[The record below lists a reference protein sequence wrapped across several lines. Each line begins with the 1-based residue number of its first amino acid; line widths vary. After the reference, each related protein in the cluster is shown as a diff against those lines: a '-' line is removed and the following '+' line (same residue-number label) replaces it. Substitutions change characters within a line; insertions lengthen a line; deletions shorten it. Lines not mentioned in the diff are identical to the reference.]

1 MTYHVLVADDE
12 PNIRELM
19 EMYLGVAY
27 DDIKTHTAANGKI
40 SVEMYAQLA
49 CDDMRPDLVL
59 MDIRM
64 PVMGGIEA
72 TRRIIESDPD
82 AKIYI
87 VTAYYEPDL
96 IDGAMNAGANG
107 VINKIIEFK
116 KIAKTVRGLLES

>member
-19 EMYLGVAY
+19 GMYLGVAY
-27 DDIKTHTAANGKI
+27 DDIKTHTAENGKI

-64 PVMGGIEA
+64 C
-72 TRRIIESDPD
+72 
-82 AKIYI
+82 
-87 VTAYYEPDL
+87 
-96 IDGAMNAGANG
+96 DGRH
-107 VINKIIEFK
+107 
-116 KIAKTVRGLLES
+116 RGYPENY

>member
-12 PNIRELM
+12 PNICELM

-27 DDIKTHTAANGKI
+27 DDIKTHTVANGTI
-40 SVEMYAQLA
+40 AVEMYAQLA

-64 PVMGGIEA
+64 PVMDGIEA
-72 TRRIIESDPD
+72 TRRILESDPD
-82 AKIYI
+82 AKIYM

-96 IDGAMNAGANG
+96 IEKAMNTGAKG
-107 VINKIIEFK
+107 VINKILEFK

>member
-12 PNIRELM
+12 PNICELM

-27 DDIKTHTAANGKI
+27 ADIETHTTANGKI
-40 SVEMYAQLA
+40 AVEMYAQLA

-64 PVMGGIEA
+64 PVMDGIEA
-72 TRRIIESDPD
+72 TRRILESDPD
-82 AKIYI
+82 AKVYM

-96 IDGAMNAGANG
+96 IEEAMNAGAKG
-107 VINKIIEFK
+107 VINKILEFK
-116 KIAKTVRGLLES
+116 QIAKTVRGLLES